1 MSPLSDSL
9 YFSPLPAQRARGLE
23 VPPRLQER
31 KLTPLAAPFGAW
43 GTPILPSP
51 VPSLPGLPLHVYVGQ
66 LIRLMESWLP
76 LARGANSPLL
86 EPIMV
91 NPLFPAQPFLS
102 PRGRGGVNIS
112 HLPKGGQVS
121 ICRNTHHRDLISVFV
136 CWTFPFKHLS

>member
-1 MSPLSDSL
+1 MSPLSDSPYL
-9 YFSPLPAQRARGLE
+9 TQLPAQRARGLE
-23 VPPRLQER
+23 VPVRLHKR

-51 VPSLPGLPLHVYVGQ
+51 VPSLPGLPLQVYVGQ

-76 LARGANSPLL
+76 LARGADSPPL

-91 NPLFPAQPFLS
+91 SPLFPAQPFLS

-112 HLPKGGQVS
+112 HLPKRAQVS
-121 ICRNTHHRDLISVFV
+121 ICHNTHHRDLISVFILDL
-136 CWTFPFKHLS
+136 PF